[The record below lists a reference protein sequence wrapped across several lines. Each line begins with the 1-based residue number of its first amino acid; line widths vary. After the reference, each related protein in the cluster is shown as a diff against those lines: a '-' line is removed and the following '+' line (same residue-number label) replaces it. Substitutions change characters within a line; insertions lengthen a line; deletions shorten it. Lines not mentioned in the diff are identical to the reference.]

1 MPTQR
6 EHAEQFA
13 MLHQKRNPLILFNGW
28 DAGSALILQDV
39 GAKAVATGSWSVGQ
53 SFGYADAEAVPMEVV
68 IDNLKRI
75 IASVD
80 LPVTL
85 DFEGGYAEAP
95 EQLKANVE
103 RVIDAGA
110 IGINFEDQIV
120 GTDKIYDKDVQAER
134 IKAIADVSQQ
144 KEIPLFINA
153 RTDLFL
159 KSDPG
164 EHASHLEDSIARSH
178 AYAEAGAKGF
188 FAPGLKD
195 PELIQ
200 QLCDVS
206 TLPVN
211 IMMQPEV
218 PSPKQL
224 AELGVARISYGG
236 GPYYLAMERFR
247 KSATKAISLEG

>member
-6 EHAEQFA
+6 EHAEHFA
-13 MLHQKRNPLILFNGW
+13 TLHQKGNPLILFNGW
-28 DAGSALILQDV
+28 DAGSAIILQDV

-53 SFGYADAEAVPMEVV
+53 AFGYADAESVPMDDV
-68 IDNLKRI
+68 IRNLKRI
-75 IASVD
+75 VEVVD

-95 EQLKANVE
+95 AQIKENVA

-110 IGINFEDQIV
+110 IGINFEDQVV
-120 GTDKIYDKDVQAER
+120 GTDKIYDTDVQAER
-134 IKAIADVSQQ
+134 IQAIAEVAQEKD
-144 KEIPLFINA
+144 IPFFINA
-153 RTDLFL
+153 RTDVFL
-159 KSDPG
+159 KSDPAD
-164 EHASHLEDSIARSH
+164 HASHLENAIARSH
-178 AYAEAGAKGF
+178 AYAHAGAKGF
-188 FAPGLKD
+188 FAPGLRA

-200 QLCDVS
+200 QLCDAS
-206 TLPVN
+206 PLPVN

-218 PSPKQL
+218 PSPKEL

-247 KSATKAISLEG
+247 KSAAKAIFF